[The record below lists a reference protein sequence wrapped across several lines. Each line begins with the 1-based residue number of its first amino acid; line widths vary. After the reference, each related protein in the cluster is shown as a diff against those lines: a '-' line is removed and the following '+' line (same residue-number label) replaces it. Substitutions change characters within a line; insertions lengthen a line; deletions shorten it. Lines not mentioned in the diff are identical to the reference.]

1 MRLKRKKLNHIDPI
15 EQQDNKES
23 QKWFGRLRS
32 GMEKSRKN
40 LVSRVSGVFTRFSP
54 GSEEFWEEIEAT
66 LIQADVGVK
75 ATSLIVDNLRE
86 KAKEEKIADAENLLI
101 LMEEELSNIL
111 GGVNP
116 IFTWKEGI
124 LNIFLLVGVN
134 GTGKTTTLAKIGQR
148 AGAEGKKV
156 MFAAADTFRAAAIE
170 QLEVW
175 AERVGVDIVKHKR
188 GSDPAAVVFDAIQ
201 AAKARTVDL
210 LLIDTA
216 GRLHTYEN
224 LMEELKKVKR
234 VAKREASGAEINII
248 LVVDATTGQN
258 AVAQAKIF
266 NEALEVDK
274 IILTKLDG
282 TAKGGIVIAITE
294 EIGIPITLI
303 GVGEQV
309 EDLQDFRPK
318 EFTEALL
325 ESSGEV

>member
-1 MRLKRKKLNHIDPI
+1 MQLKKKKLDQDDPI
-15 EQQDNKES
+15 EQRDNKEP
-23 QKWFGRLRS
+23 QKWYSRLRS

-40 LVSRVSGVFTRFSP
+40 LVSKVSGVFSRFSP

-75 ATSLIVDNLRE
+75 ATTLIVDNLQER
-86 KAKEEKIADAENLLI
+86 AKEKKIGDAEDLLS
-101 LMEEELSNIL
+101 LMEEELANIL
-111 GGVNP
+111 GEANS
-116 IFTWKEGI
+116 IFAWKEGI
-124 LNIFLLVGVN
+124 LNVFLLVGVN

-170 QLEVW
+170 QLEIW
-175 AERVGVDIVKHKR
+175 AERVGVDIIKHKR

-201 AAKARTVDL
+201 AAKARSVDL
-210 LLIDTA
+210 LLVDTA

-234 VAKREASGAEINII
+234 VAQREASDAEINII

-258 AVAQAKIF
+258 AMAQVKIF

-274 IILTKLDG
+274 VILTKLDG
-282 TAKGGIVIAITE
+282 TAKGGIVIAIAE

-318 EFTEALL
+318 EFVEALL
-325 ESSGEV
+325 EQ